1 MDSKGP
7 SNASSQSDTGDAL
20 SSFQTDGIV
29 SEQIGFDTGVGGGG
43 IEMMPLT
50 ISNILG
56 TKIVLLVSGNT
67 GSVLA
72 VLHVDTIPRS
82 IMKVDGV
89 TEV

>member
-1 MDSKGP
+1 MDSRGP
-7 SNASSQSDTGDAL
+7 SGALSHSGMGDTL

-29 SEQIGFDTGVGGGG
+29 SEQIGFDTGVSGGG
-43 IEMMPLT
+43 IEMMPST

-56 TKIVLLVSGNT
+56 TKIALPVSGNT

-72 VLHVDTIPRS
+72 VLHVNTIPRS
-82 IMKVDGV
+82 IMKVDGI

>member
-7 SNASSQSDTGDAL
+7 SNASSHSNTGDTL

-29 SEQIGFDTGVGGGG
+29 SEQIGFDTGVSGGG
-43 IEMMPLT
+43 IEMMPST

-56 TKIVLLVSGNT
+56 TKIALLVSGNT

-72 VLHVDTIPRS
+72 LLHVDTIPRS
-82 IMKVDGV
+82 IMKVDEV